1 MARSNKPRKFGL
13 NFDASKWPA
22 DRTELYT
29 VLERWVLAARKK
41 EARNFVFHASPET
54 FFFFS
59 QNLRRTLPH
68 IGAKAE
74 IDHTRA
80 GAIFRLRLEGWVFEV
95 RRV

>member
-1 MARSNKPRKFGL
+1 MSNKPRKFSHT
-13 NFDASKWPA
+13 FDASKWPA

-41 EARNFVFHASPET
+41 EAQNFVFHASPET
-54 FFFFS
+54 VFFFS

-74 IDHTRA
+74 IEQTRE
-80 GAIFRLRLEGWVFEV
+80 GAIFRLRLKGQVFEV